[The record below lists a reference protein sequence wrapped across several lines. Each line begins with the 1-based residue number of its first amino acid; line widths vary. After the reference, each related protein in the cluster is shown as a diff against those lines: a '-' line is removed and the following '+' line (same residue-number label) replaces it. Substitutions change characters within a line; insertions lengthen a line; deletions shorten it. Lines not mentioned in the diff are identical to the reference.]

1 MHETS
6 DCNVDNI
13 KHKLTKNI
21 EYVNKIY
28 LRKEESIE
36 MINSLVCI
44 IFLNY
49 LHKNSFIYLNI
60 IYNILFL

>member
-1 MHETS
+1 MFLIQQKYEMS
-6 DCNVDNI
+6 ECNVDNI

-44 IFLNY
+44 IF
-49 LHKNSFIYLNI
+49 
-60 IYNILFL
+60 